1 METSFCSQL
10 ANGYKS
16 KSQIA
21 RVLTEAWTEQHM
33 YCPVC
38 GWPAICKFP
47 NNRAVA
53 DFYCPSCNNQFEQKS
68 KNGAF
73 GDRISDGA
81 YHTFI
86 QRISGNDNPNFLVM
100 NYSLENMRVEELYF
114 IPKFFF
120 VPEIV
125 EQRKPL
131 SENAKRAGWVGCNI
145 LLGEIPIQGRIPIV
159 ENGFF
164 LDKSV
169 VLHRVKEVQA
179 VRTEN
184 ITARSWLM
192 DTLQCINKIATDDFT
207 LEMMYVFEN
216 ELSKKHPD
224 NNNVRAKIRQQ
235 LQKLRDCGMIDFLGN
250 GRYHKT
256 IWENDMQ
263 RG

>member
-1 METSFCSQL
+1 MIRSGKRTMETSFCSQL

-47 NNRAVA
+47 TTGRLA

-114 IPKFFF
+114 IPSFSLYRKSLSK
-120 VPEIV
+120 ESRYQKTLK
-125 EQRKPL
+125 EQGGL
-131 SENAKRAGWVGCNI
+131 MQYTAGRNTYS
-145 LLGEIPIQGRIPIV
+145 GRIPIV
-159 ENGFF
+159 ENGF
-164 LDKSV
+164 SG
-169 VLHRVKEVQA
+169 Q
-179 VRTEN
+179 
-184 ITARSWLM
+184 
-192 DTLQCINKIATDDFT
+192 
-207 LEMMYVFEN
+207 
-216 ELSKKHPD
+216 
-224 NNNVRAKIRQQ
+224 IR
-235 LQKLRDCGMIDFLGN
+235 RFA
-250 GRYHKT
+250 
-256 IWENDMQ
+256 
-263 RG
+263 

>member
-1 METSFCSQL
+1 MQYTAGRNTYSGE
-10 ANGYKS
+10 N
-16 KSQIA
+16 
-21 RVLTEAWTEQHM
+21 
-33 YCPVC
+33 PDC
-38 GWPAICKFP
+38 GKW
-47 NNRAVA
+47 
-53 DFYCPSCNNQFEQKS
+53 
-68 KNGAF
+68 
-73 GDRISDGA
+73 
-81 YHTFI
+81 
-86 QRISGNDNPNFLVM
+86 
-100 NYSLENMRVEELYF
+100 
-114 IPKFFF
+114 
-120 VPEIV
+120 
-125 EQRKPL
+125 
-131 SENAKRAGWVGCNI
+131 
-145 LLGEIPIQGRIPIV
+145 
-159 ENGFF
+159 FF
-164 LDKSV
+164 LGKSV

-192 DTLQCINKIATDDFT
+192 DTLQCINKIATNDFT

>member
-100 NYSLENMRVEELYF
+100 NYSLENMRWKNCTLSPNF
-114 IPKFFF
+114 SLC
-120 VPEIV
+120 
-125 EQRKPL
+125 RK
-131 SENAKRAGWVGCNI
+131 S
-145 LLGEIPIQGRIPIV
+145 
-159 ENGFF
+159 
-164 LDKSV
+164 
-169 VLHRVKEVQA
+169 
-179 VRTEN
+179 
-184 ITARSWLM
+184 
-192 DTLQCINKIATDDFT
+192 
-207 LEMMYVFEN
+207 
-216 ELSKKHPD
+216 LSKESRYQKTLKEQD
-224 NNNVRAKIRQQ
+224 GLDAIYCWAKY
-235 LQKLRDCGMIDFLGN
+235 LF
-250 GRYHKT
+250 
-256 IWENDMQ
+256 
-263 RG
+263 RGESRLWKMAFFWTNPSFCIE

>member
-1 METSFCSQL
+1 MIRSDKRTMETSFCSQL
-10 ANGYKS
+10 ANGHKS

-73 GDRISDGA
+73 GDRISDGT

-159 ENGFF
+159 E
-164 LDKSV
+164 
-169 VLHRVKEVQA
+169 
-179 VRTEN
+179 
-184 ITARSWLM
+184 M
-192 DTLQCINKIATDDFT
+192 
-207 LEMMYVFEN
+207 VF
-216 ELSKKHPD
+216 SGQ
-224 NNNVRAKIRQQ
+224 IR
-235 LQKLRDCGMIDFLGN
+235 RFA
-250 GRYHKT
+250 
-256 IWENDMQ
+256 
-263 RG
+263 

>member
-1 METSFCSQL
+1 MIRSGKRTMETSFCSQL

-47 NNRAVA
+47 NNRTVA

-164 LDKSV
+164 WANPSF
-169 VLHRVKEVQA
+169 
-179 VRTEN
+179 
-184 ITARSWLM
+184 
-192 DTLQCINKIATDDFT
+192 CI
-207 LEMMYVFEN
+207 E
-216 ELSKKHPD
+216 
-224 NNNVRAKIRQQ
+224 
-235 LQKLRDCGMIDFLGN
+235 
-250 GRYHKT
+250 
-256 IWENDMQ
+256 
-263 RG
+263 

>member
-131 SENAKRAGWVGCNI
+131 SENVKRAGGGWMQYTAGRNTYS
-145 LLGEIPIQGRIPIV
+145 GENP
-159 ENGFF
+159 
-164 LDKSV
+164 
-169 VLHRVKEVQA
+169 
-179 VRTEN
+179 
-184 ITARSWLM
+184 
-192 DTLQCINKIATDDFT
+192 
-207 LEMMYVFEN
+207 
-216 ELSKKHPD
+216 
-224 NNNVRAKIRQQ
+224 
-235 LQKLRDCGMIDFLGN
+235 DCGKWFFWTNPSFCI
-250 GRYHKT
+250 
-256 IWENDMQ
+256 E
-263 RG
+263 